1 MLEHM
6 SEIYWKVRAALG
18 PQTLLIVGVGIIVR
32 DEQGRI
38 LLQRRADNGQWAQPG
53 GAMDVGES
61 AQECAVREALEETG
75 WRVEITGFLGL
86 YTDPVLMHMTYPDG
100 NQVQVVALQF
110 EGRALEYV
118 GGEDGE
124 ALEVGWFFPGEF
136 PQNLHELDRPIL
148 MDAVSNL
155 PRPFVR

>member
-1 MLEHM
+1 M

-18 PQTLLIVGVGIIVR
+18 TQTLLLVCAGIVVR

-38 LLQRRADNGQWAQPG
+38 LLQRRADNGQWAHPG
-53 GAMDVGES
+53 GAMDLGES

-86 YTDPVLMHMTYPDG
+86 YTDPVKMHMTYPDG
-100 NQVQVVALQF
+100 NQVQIVALQF

-124 ALEVGWFFPGEF
+124 ALEVGWFFPSEF
-136 PQNLHELDRPIL
+136 PQNLHEFDRPIL
-148 MDAVSNL
+148 MDAVSDA

>member
-1 MLEHM
+1 M

-18 PQTLLIVGVGIIVR
+18 TQTLLLVCAGIVVR

-38 LLQRRADNGQWAQPG
+38 LLQCRADNGTWAQPG

-61 AQECAVREALEETG
+61 AQECAVREVREETG
-75 WRVEITGFLGL
+75 WRVEITGFLGI
-86 YTDPVLMHMTYPDG
+86 YTDPLKMHMTYPDG

-124 ALEVGWFFPGEF
+124 ALEVGWFFPAEL
-136 PQNLHELDRPIL
+136 PKNLHELDRPIL
-148 MDAVSNL
+148 MDAISDL